1 MQGIQSLM
9 PGQAQQAPMPGMMP
23 QQSSSTPG
31 AMTGSLKNMPMEQL
45 KMLFLNPQPGSPPLW
60 AVISALAEKQKEAQA
75 IQAAMG
81 QGAMAQNAQMQQQPP
96 VAAQVVQAAEGGI
109 MQGYAGGGAVAF
121 GRGGNVQHFRDGS
134 NENGIQS
141 FMERFPK
148 DSGARMLYEWIKAGR
163 PALKKPILDAL
174 VEKEQQVVESTTDT
188 GDEMSRMLGRAP
200 APVPMSMRDT
210 RGATPETVAAAR
222 NLGIGQPQQPQQPQ
236 QRQEAAQAAPMA
248 SAPGITSTLSSEEAR
263 LFEERK
269 AALEARKRLP
279 PELLEGRTGLAKLM
293 QENLAAQRAEAK
305 TFGDESRAARDA
317 AIARSQRSLLDDPQA
332 LLAMAGAIDPRRGR
346 SIGSLAQGAAGVL
359 GQRQAAA
366 EAARKEYATSQ
377 QTERMLQANIRQ
389 GNMLEAQRV
398 QALLEGDYNRA
409 NQIDDAINQ
418 NAAERTKLERS
429 VQDKSRE
436 FNLEERKL
444 TQQGQ
449 ISREQMQSQERVAA
463 ANRAASAALRN
474 LPSVEQQMAERV
486 MMDYMAKNPG
496 STLSDA
502 WDFYRGSRA
511 SSAADRNLLARQKL
525 LAEDP
530 LYKLARMQESQEKD
544 PAKKAE
550 AQRKVQEFER
560 KAGIVDVP
568 EGSGNIT
575 KYDAQGNPIR

>member
-9 PGQAQQAPMPGMMP
+9 RGQAQQAPLP
-23 QQSSSTPG
+23 STPG
-31 AMTGSLKNMPMEQL
+31 AVTGSLKNMPMEQL

-96 VAAQVVQAAEGGI
+96 VAAQVMQAAEGGI

-121 GRGGNVQHFRDGS
+121 GRGGDVQHFRNGS

-163 PALKKPILDAL
+163 PALKKPILDVL
-174 VEKEQQVVESTTDT
+174 FEKEQQVVESTTDT

>member
-1 MQGIQSLM
+1 
-9 PGQAQQAPMPGMMP
+9 
-23 QQSSSTPG
+23 
-31 AMTGSLKNMPMEQL
+31 MPMEQL

-96 VAAQVVQAAEGGI
+96 VAAQVMQAAESGI

-210 RGATPETVAAAR
+210 RGATPETVAATR
-222 NLGIGQPQQPQQPQ
+222 NLGIGQPQQ
-236 QRQEAAQAAPMA
+236 RQEAARPAPAPAEPGIAGLMGPMIEPERLAMRGAVDERQAAIRNAAKTPEDVLKA
-248 SAPGITSTLSSEEAR
+248 RGGIDALMKEIVDARRAEEQRLMTHSDKRLEEAR
-263 LFEERK
+263 ARAAQSPLSDITFLGQMLEGMSGAKRFGDALAGAASGAGKAQTARSQALQAAEEKYDLSRRDIFNLANLRQQVQLDQAKLAEARASGEADKANK
-269 AALEARKRLP
+269 AALDLAQSKEA
-279 PELLEGRTGLAKLM
+279 LAKF
-293 QENLAAQRAEAK
+293 EAEV
-305 TFGDESRAARDA
+305 S
-317 AIARSQRSLLDDPQA
+317 
-332 LLAMAGAIDPRRGR
+332 
-346 SIGSLAQGAAGVL
+346 
-359 GQRQAAA
+359 
-366 EAARKEYATSQ
+366 
-377 QTERMLQANIRQ
+377 N
-389 GNMLEAQRV
+389 
-398 QALLEGDYNRA
+398 
-409 NQIDDAINQ
+409 
-418 NAAERTKLERS
+418 
-429 VQDKSRE
+429 KSRE
-436 FNLEERKL
+436 FGLEERKL

-486 MMDYMAKNPG
+486 MNDYMEKNPG

-525 LAEDP
+525 LAENP
-530 LYKLARMQESQEKD
+530 LYKIARMQEIQEKD

-550 AQRKVQEFER
+550 AQRQVQELER
-560 KAGIVDVP
+560 KAGIVDGAASPAPSQAAPPV
-568 EGSGNIT
+568 GTVMQGYRF
-575 KYDAQGNPIR
+575 KGGNPADRNNWEKV